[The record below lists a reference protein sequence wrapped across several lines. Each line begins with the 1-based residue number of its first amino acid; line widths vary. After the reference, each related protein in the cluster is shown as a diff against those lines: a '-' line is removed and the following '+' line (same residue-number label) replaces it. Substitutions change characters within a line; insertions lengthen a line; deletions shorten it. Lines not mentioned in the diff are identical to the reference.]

1 MLAIPIIDELL
12 NKVFS
17 GMHFLEPIIDFESE
31 MKVKTVLIKPKT
43 NFKAAN
49 AQHQIDSELYQ
60 HKFGV
65 GGKIRLA
72 KINTNTKIKLP
83 PSMRLILD
91 DLLEGNAEE
100 PEEGE

>member
-1 MLAIPIIDELL
+1 
-12 NKVFS
+12 
-17 GMHFLEPIIDFESE
+17 
-31 MKVKTVLIKPKT
+31 
-43 NFKAAN
+43 
-49 AQHQIDSELYQ
+49 
-60 HKFGV
+60 
-65 GGKIRLA
+65 LA

>member
-49 AQHQIDSELYQ
+49 AQH
-60 HKFGV
+60 
-65 GGKIRLA
+65 
-72 KINTNTKIKLP
+72 
-83 PSMRLILD
+83 
-91 DLLEGNAEE
+91 
-100 PEEGE
+100 